1 MINKES
7 SLSALYFNKLKRE
20 ISFEINR
27 AGIITCIEANVESIL
42 GYKEAIDYI
51 DDIVSKE
58 IDISERVMKDLHYII
73 LKSINSNKI

>member
-27 AGIITCIEANVESIL
+27 AGIITCIESNVESIL
-42 GYKEAIDYI
+42 GYKADKRMYGEKAKHKNNI
-51 DDIVSKE
+51 
-58 IDISERVMKDLHYII
+58 
-73 LKSINSNKI
+73 